1 MKHSDQIV
9 REKIPSRT
17 DLPTA
22 YHPLH
27 DLLMVIPIPDINKVG
42 SIILP
47 DRATIVLNEGH
58 VIEKGPRCGDQIGVG
73 DCITWDSNSE
83 YRMNVDGTPFILVRE
98 SCVTMYI
105 SRKELV
111 HDDPAQGKLPL
122 TEGEPKIEPCP
133 GCGVEPGM
141 RHMEYCDESGQYQP

>member
-1 MKHSDQIV
+1 MKHSDQIA
-9 REKIPSRT
+9 REKIPLRS

-27 DLLMVIPIPDINKVG
+27 DLLMVIPIPDIGQIG

-47 DRATIVLNEGH
+47 SKHTIQLNEGH
-58 VIEKGPRCGDQIGVG
+58 VVEKGPRCGEQIGIG

-98 SCVTMYI
+98 SCVTMNI
-105 SRKELV
+105 PQRELV
-111 HDDPAQGKLPL
+111 HNDSAQGKLSL
-122 TEGEPKIEPCP
+122 TEGELCPACNFPMDGPKPVHAMGCP
-133 GCGVEPGM
+133 
-141 RHMEYCDESGQYQP
+141 ESHV